1 MRELGGQSTHGP
13 VTILHTGESGC
24 RSSRK
29 IRFPACGKMQYRS
42 PVLTLHV
49 VRPVSSSLRQT
60 RIGSGIVV
68 LWQSCL
74 HVCSASW
81 HPAGSHLQY
90 AVTPSSVIL
99 QHTAQ
104 VH

>member
-1 MRELGGQSTHGP
+1 MVLSPSCTRENQVADPHA
-13 VTILHTGESGC
+13 
-24 RSSRK
+24 RFD
-29 IRFPACGKMQYRS
+29 FPASGKMQFRS

-49 VRPVSSSLRQT
+49 VIPVSSSLRQT

-68 LWQSCL
+68 LWHSCL
-74 HVCSASW
+74 HVCIASW

-104 VH
+104 MH